1 MNGISIIIV
10 VVIVIVVEAS
20 TGSLV
25 EAQCHGEVALSVIT
39 VVVVIYIMAVIVNIA
54 VIIYI
59 TGIKKRPIR
68 HTNNIIKTTTIT
80 TLIII
85 IIVTHK
91 ILLFDPLLDF
101 MFDNLLTLCSL
112 L

>member
-1 MNGISIIIV
+1 MDGISIIIV
-10 VVIVIVVEAS
+10 VVIVIVVVEAS

-39 VVVVIYIMAVIVNIA
+39 VVVDIYIMIVIVNIVIVIA
-54 VIIYI
+54 V
-59 TGIKKRPIR
+59 IKKRPIG
-68 HTNNIIKTTTIT
+68 HTNITCITIIS
-80 TLIII
+80 
-85 IIVTHK
+85 
-91 ILLFDPLLDF
+91 ILLFDPLFDF